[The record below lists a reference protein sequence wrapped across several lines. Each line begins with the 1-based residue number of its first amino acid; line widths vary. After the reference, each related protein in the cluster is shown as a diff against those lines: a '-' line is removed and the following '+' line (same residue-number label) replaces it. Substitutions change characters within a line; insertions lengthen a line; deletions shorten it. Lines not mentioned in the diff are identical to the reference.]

1 MAVARRRFVAIV
13 ARGAAVLALPVLK
26 LAVPVATC
34 VQAIR
39 GRTCSIPV
47 MRLRADDVR
56 KPGRWGG

>member
-26 LAVPVATC
+26 LSVPVTAC

-47 MRLRADDVR
+47 MRLHTNDIK